1 MFWGQCD
8 DLLSPGLQLRL
19 SPPPPAPG
27 QGSGDGLVTVDL
39 HLTLCIVVP
48 TQGCIGP
55 KSTHLGCP
63 SEGLSSDKETEAQDW
78 GSDTPMFIAT
88 LFTINKMWKQPKCPL
103 TNGRIK
109 MCIYTMEYYLAIR
122 KNAVTPFAAT

>member
-1 MFWGQCD
+1 M
-8 DLLSPGLQLRL
+8 
-19 SPPPPAPG
+19 
-27 QGSGDGLVTVDL
+27 LVTVDL
-39 HLTLCIVVP
+39 HLTLSVVVP

-78 GSDTPMFIAT
+78 GSDTQMFITT

-103 TNGRIK
+103 ADEWIKK
-109 MCIYTMEYYLAIR
+109 MCIYTMEYYSVIR
-122 KNAVTPFAAT
+122 KNAVMPLAAT